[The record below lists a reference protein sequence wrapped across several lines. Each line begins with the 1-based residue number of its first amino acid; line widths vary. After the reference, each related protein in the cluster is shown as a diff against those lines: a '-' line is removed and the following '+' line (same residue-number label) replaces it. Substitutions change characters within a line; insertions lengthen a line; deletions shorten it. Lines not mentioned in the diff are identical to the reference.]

1 MSEVDF
7 DLLLDA
13 VNAAV
18 ALPEE
23 DLVAQSLPVRQ
34 PPRAANDNQ
43 RRDHQSKANQ
53 STAWPLLPFP
63 EGWYAAC

>member
-1 MSEVDF
+1 MTEVDF

-13 VNAAV
+13 VNTAI

-23 DLVAQSLPVRQ
+23 DFLAQALPVRQ

-43 RRDHQSKANQ
+43 RKDNQSK
-53 STAWPLLPFP
+53 AWPLLPFP
-63 EGWYAAC
+63 EGWYAVC

>member
-13 VNAAV
+13 VNTAIAQ
-18 ALPEE
+18 PEE

-43 RRDHQSKANQ
+43 HRDNQSK
-53 STAWPLLPFP
+53 AWPLLPFP
-63 EGWYAAC
+63 EGWNAAC

>member
-1 MSEVDF
+1 MSEADL

-13 VNAAV
+13 VNTAI

-23 DLVAQSLPVRQ
+23 DFLAQALPGRQ

-43 RRDHQSKANQ
+43 RNDNQSK
-53 STAWPLLPFP
+53 AWPLLPFP
-63 EGWYAAC
+63 ESWYAVC

>member
-1 MSEVDF
+1 
-7 DLLLDA
+7 
-13 VNAAV
+13 VNTAI

-23 DLVAQSLPVRQ
+23 DFLAQALPGRQ

-43 RRDHQSKANQ
+43 RKDNQSK
-53 STAWPLLPFP
+53 AWPLLPFP

>member
-13 VNAAV
+13 VNAAI

-23 DLVAQSLPVRQ
+23 DFMAQSLPVRQ

-43 RRDHQSKANQ
+43 RK
-53 STAWPLLPFP
+53 TAWPLVPFP